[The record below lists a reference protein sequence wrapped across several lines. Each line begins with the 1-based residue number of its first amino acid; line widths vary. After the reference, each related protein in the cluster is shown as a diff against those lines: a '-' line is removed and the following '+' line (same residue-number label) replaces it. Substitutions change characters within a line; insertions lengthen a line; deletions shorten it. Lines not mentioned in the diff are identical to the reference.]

1 MSEDEQGDSRGWSG
15 LRVFPIRGWLLLLSA
30 FALTS
35 VGLTVLLSAGG
46 AGDSILGSYFA
57 RQIVWFVVALFAG
70 LTAFLFG
77 VSRLRYL
84 VWPMLIVSLVCLVL
98 VLIPGIGVEVNGARR
113 WIGLGP
119 VRFQPSEFAKIGF
132 VCFLAWYVYRNGR
145 QMNRYLAGF
154 VVPACLIGPFAV
166 LLIME
171 PDLGTTVL
179 YLAVA
184 GAILL
189 AVGTPFRALFIAGV
203 LVAVA
208 ITVLILESPERLQ
221 RVTSFLDLE
230 GNRNEGGYQL
240 WQGILGFSVGGLEG
254 AGPGRGRQHLS
265 FLPEAHTD
273 FIFAVVGEE
282 LGFLATGGVV
292 ILFAAYSI
300 LAFSQI
306 RRAPNLFEFTVVFG
320 ALLFIIG
327 QAMINMGVVTG
338 LLPTKG
344 MSLPFLSY
352 GGSNLVVVY
361 VLTGIILSSFRE
373 WETPVIKNPVEI
385 R

>member
-1 MSEDEQGDSRGWSG
+1 MGG
-15 LRVFPIRGWLLLLSA
+15 FPIRGWLILLCVL
-30 FALTS
+30 ALTS
-35 VGLTVLLSAGG
+35 IGLTVLLSAGG
-46 AGDSILGSYFA
+46 SPDSLLGTYFA
-57 RQIVWFVVALFAG
+57 RQLVWFTIAVLAG
-70 LTAFLFG
+70 GAAFLFG
-77 VSRLRYL
+77 VGRLRYL
-84 VWPMLIVSLVCLVL
+84 VWPMVLFSLIFLVL
-98 VLIPGIGVEVNGARR
+98 VLVPGIGVEVNGARR

-119 VRFQPSEFAKIGF
+119 VRFQPSEFGKIGF
-132 VCFLAWYVYRNGR
+132 IALLAWYVYRNGR
-145 QMNRYLAGF
+145 QMDRFVAGF
-154 VVPACLIGPFAV
+154 LLPSILVVPFAV
-166 LLIME
+166 LLVME

-184 GAILL
+184 GALFL
-189 AVGTPFRALFIAGV
+189 AVGTPFRALFLAGIG
-203 LVAVA
+203 VACAVTA
-208 ITVLILESPERLQ
+208 LILHSPERMQ

-230 GNRNEGGYQL
+230 GNRSEGGYQL

-282 LGFLATGGVV
+282 LGFIATGGVV
-292 ILFAAYSI
+292 LLFATFTI
-300 LAFSQI
+300 LVLTQI
-306 RRAPNLFEFTVVFG
+306 RKAPDLFEFTMVFG

-352 GGSNLVVVY
+352 GGSNLVAVCI
-361 VLTGIILSSFRE
+361 LTGIILSTFRE
-373 WETPVIKNPVEI
+373 WETPVIRRPVEI